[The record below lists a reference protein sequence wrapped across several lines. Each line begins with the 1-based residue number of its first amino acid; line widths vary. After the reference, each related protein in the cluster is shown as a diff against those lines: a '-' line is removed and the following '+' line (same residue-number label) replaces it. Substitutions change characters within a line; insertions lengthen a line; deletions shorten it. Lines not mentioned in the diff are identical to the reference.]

1 MSNTNK
7 KSIRLN
13 SLDALR
19 GADMLMISGGGAFIY
34 YMHNLTN
41 YKWLNTLAYNMEH
54 PAWLEPITFF
64 DFIFPLFLF
73 ISGISLVYSV
83 NSQINKGVSNSDI
96 YKKAFKRMLIL
107 MLIGLVYKN
116 SPLNIFDPAHIRY
129 SSVLGRIGMATF
141 LTTILYVNFSWQKR
155 LLWIGGILLGY
166 YAAMFLIPVP
176 GFGAGNMTM
185 EGNFAGWLDRT
196 IMPGRLVNGVFDEN
210 AIATFLPAFTITI
223 FGAWAG
229 DILRN
234 NDSSSSYK
242 IKLLSI
248 IGISLIA
255 VGLVWGLHF
264 PIMKK
269 MWTSSFILITSG
281 ASFLAM
287 TLFYWLIDVKKQ
299 TKWAFFFK
307 VIGLN
312 SLVIYL
318 AYSFINFNYTSHKL
332 FSGFY
337 SSFIPK
343 EWLVV
348 FDAFGAVV
356 LVWLFL
362 YFLYKNKLFLK
373 V

>member
-1 MSNTNK
+1 MKNK
-7 KSIRLN
+7 RLD

-19 GADMLMISGGGAFIY
+19 GADMLMISGGGAFIF

-41 YKWLNTLAYNMEH
+41 YSWLNTLAYNMEH
-54 PAWLEPITFF
+54 PEWLEPVTFF

-73 ISGISLVYSV
+73 ISGISLVFSV
-83 NSQINKGVSNSDI
+83 NSQIHKGASNNVI

-107 MLIGLVYKN
+107 MFLGLIYKN
-116 SPLNIFDPAHIRY
+116 SPVNIFDPAHIRY

-141 LTTILYVNFSWQKR
+141 LTTILYLNFSWQKR
-155 LLWIGGILLGY
+155 LLWVAGILVVY

-176 GFGAGNMTM
+176 GFGAGNLSM
-185 EGNFAGWLDRT
+185 EGNFAGWIDRT
-196 IMPGRLVNGVFDEN
+196 IMPGRLINGVYDEN
-210 AIATFLPAFTITI
+210 AMATFLPSFTITV

-234 NDSSSSYK
+234 SDSSSSKK

-248 IGISLIA
+248 IGVSLIA
-255 VGLVWGLHF
+255 GGLVWGLHF

-269 MWTSSFILITSG
+269 MWTSSFILVTSG

-287 TLFYWLIDVKKQ
+287 TLFYWLIDVKKY

-312 SLVIYL
+312 SLLIYL
-318 AYSFINFNYTSHKL
+318 AYRFIDFKYTAHEL

-337 SSFIPK
+337 SSFISK
-343 EWLVV
+343 EWVLVL
-348 FDAFGAVV
+348 DSFGSVV

-373 V
+373 I